1 MEIITVNILLVV
13 GFVVMA
19 YRTFHWHDPFAAFAM
34 ITSLATLYYI
44 NG

>member
-1 MEIITVNILLVV
+1 MEIIAVNILLVI
-13 GFVVMA
+13 GFAVMA
-19 YRTFHWHDPFAAFAM
+19 YRTFHKYDPFAAFAM